1 VLRIRRSRRVREDF
15 YGSSGDRLTTGPTG
29 PKNSGRDSVRSI
41 RRRVTLASLTAVG
54 VVLALT
60 GCDDLQLHGY
70 LPGFVSGQPNTT
82 NQAQRVSDLW
92 VGSWITLLGVGVIT
106 WAIIIWFAIVYRRRR
121 GQTGLPVQLRYNMPI
136 EIFYTVVPLI
146 LVLGL
151 FAFTARDQAIIETRY
166 TDPAVVIDAYGKQWS
181 WDFDYA
187 KEQVYEPGIQAQPA
201 DPGQPNT
208 GFVESQLPTLYLPV
222 DQKVEIRLRTRDVNH
237 SFWVIDFLYKKDMI
251 AGQTNYW
258 DFTPTRIGTFEG
270 KCAELCGEYHSRMLF
285 NVKVVS
291 QADYQAHIEGLRAA
305 GNTGTLGQ
313 QYDKDDAVDAV
324 TDQNTGGTGNNG
336 DTSTGTSGN

>member
-1 VLRIRRSRRVREDF
+1 M
-15 YGSSGDRLTTGPTG
+15 
-29 PKNSGRDSVRSI
+29 RSI
-41 RRRVTLASLTAVG
+41 RRRLIAVPLVAAG

-70 LPGFVSGQPNTT
+70 LPGFVSGQPDAT
-82 NQAQRVSDLW
+82 NQTQRVSDLW
-92 VGSWITLLGVGVIT
+92 VGSWVTLLGVGIVT
-106 WAIIIWFAIVYRRRR
+106 WGIIIWFAIVYRRRR

-151 FAFTARDQAIIETRY
+151 FAFTAKDQSIIETKW
-166 TDPAVVIDAYGKQWS
+166 TSPSVVIDAYGKQWS
-181 WDFDYA
+181 WDFDYN
-187 KEQVYEPGIQAQPA
+187 KEQVYEQGVQAQLSTDA
-201 DPGQPNT
+201 SNAGK
-208 GFVESQLPTLYLPV
+208 VESTLPTLYLPV
-222 DQKVEIRLRTRDVNH
+222 NKTVEIRLRTRDVNH

-285 NVKVVS
+285 RVHVVS
-291 QADYQAHIEGLRAA
+291 QADYDAHIAALRAA
-305 GNTGTLGQ
+305 GNTGLLGT
-313 QYDKDDAVDAV
+313 QYDKDDNASAPGSQNSGVQGSD
-324 TDQNTGGTGNNG
+324 TNTGV
-336 DTSTGTSGN
+336 SGH

>member
-1 VLRIRRSRRVREDF
+1 MNRGRE
-15 YGSSGDRLTTGPTG
+15 
-29 PKNSGRDSVRSI
+29 SVRSI
-41 RRRVTLASLTAVG
+41 RRRVIAAPLLAVG

-70 LPGFVSGQPNTT
+70 LPGFVSGQPDAT
-82 NQAQRVSDLW
+82 NQTQRVSDLW

-121 GQTGLPVQLRYNMPI
+121 GQTGLPVQIRYNMPI

-151 FAFTARDQAIIETRY
+151 FAFTARDQTIIETRY
-166 TDPAVVIDAYGKQWS
+166 DDPAVVIDAYGKQWA

-187 KEQVYEPGIQAQPA
+187 KEGVYESGVQAEPA
-201 DPGQPNT
+201 DPGVANT
-208 GFVESQLPTLYLPV
+208 GFVETEIPTLYLPV
-222 DQKVEIRLRTRDVNH
+222 NQTTEIRLRTRDVNH

-285 NVKVVS
+285 NVEVVS
-291 QADYQAHIEGLRAA
+291 QADYDAHIASLRAA
-305 GNTGTLGQ
+305 GNTGSIGEE
-313 QYDKDDAVDAV
+313 YNKDDSAGAAGDQFSGVDE
-324 TDQNTGGTGNNG
+324 GNGN
-336 DTSTGTSGN
+336 DTSGN

>member
-1 VLRIRRSRRVREDF
+1 
-15 YGSSGDRLTTGPTG
+15 
-29 PKNSGRDSVRSI
+29 VRSI
-41 RRRVTLASLTAVG
+41 RRRLIAVPLVAAG

-70 LPGFVSGQPNTT
+70 LPGFISGQPDTT
-82 NQAQRVSDLW
+82 NQTGRVSNLW
-92 VGSWITLLGVGVIT
+92 VGSWLTLLAVGVIT

-121 GQTGLPVQLRYNMPI
+121 GQTGLPVQVRYNMPI

-151 FAFTARDQAIIETRY
+151 FAFTAKDQNAIETRY
-166 TDPAVVIDAYGKQWS
+166 THPATIIDAYGKQWA
-181 WDFDYA
+181 WDFDYN
-187 KEQVYEPGIQAQPA
+187 KEQVYEQGVQAQLSTDKTDA
-201 DPGQPNT
+201 GK
-208 GFVESQLPTLYLPV
+208 VETQLPTLYLPV
-222 DQKVEIRLRTRDVNH
+222 NKTTEIRLRTRDVNH

-285 NVKVVS
+285 DVKVVS
-291 QADYQAHIEGLRAA
+291 QADYDAHIAELRAA
-305 GNTGTLGQ
+305 GNTGLLGS
-313 QYDKDDAVDAV
+313 QYNKQDNVSA
-324 TDQNTGGTGNNG
+324 NG
-336 DTSTGTSGN
+336 DSNDAESTAGN